1 MTLQK
6 KKQATVY
13 ILLQFAEWY
22 KEEYKVL
29 DSNDLSILKSL
40 KLFFLLSTVN
50 TNKEGQNLIDLGF
63 SKYVAMP
70 FGPVESDVYDFF
82 KEDNYIDKSR
92 LDYNLLQSKDL
103 TNLDSAYKSIIDNC
117 FNLLKSINKNIIKL
131 SASLLV
137 DLTHKYSSWIISY
150 NYAIENNMST
160 KEMSNDMIKAEE
172 KFYFI

>member
-1 MTLQK
+1 MTVQE

-13 ILLQFAEWY
+13 ILLQLAEWY
-22 KEEYKVL
+22 KEEGSNI
-29 DSNDLSILKSL
+29 DTNDLSILKSL

-50 TNKEGQNLIDLGF
+50 LDKEGQNLIDLGF
-63 SKYVAMP
+63 SKYIAMP

-82 KEDNYIDKSR
+82 KEENYINKSK
-92 LDYNLLQSKDL
+92 LDYNVLKLEDISNLKEAHKSVINNCLQE
-103 TNLDSAYKSIIDNC
+103 
-117 FNLLKSINKNIIKL
+117 LKSINKNIIKF

-150 NYAIENNMST
+150 NHAVSNSWST
-160 KEMSNDMIKAEE
+160 KEMSNDRIRAEE